1 MSFKDATLI
10 EVDSAV
16 HEAHIAF
23 LSYKNFSGKKRA
35 EFLRAIADEIE
46 ALGDELVKT
55 AMSETA
61 LPEAR
66 IIGER
71 GRTTG
76 HCRMFADYIQ
86 EGSWVEARVD
96 TALPDRAPAP
106 KPDIRKKMTALG
118 PVVVFGAANF
128 PLAYSTAGGDTAS
141 ALAAGC
147 PVIVKAHPA
156 HAKTSELVAGAILKA
171 MSKTGMPKG
180 VFQHLHGAGFEVGQA
195 LVKHP
200 NTKAVGFTGS
210 FAGGK
215 ALFDLANQRPVPIP
229 VFAEMSSINPIVLLP
244 NSLKKNFE
252 NTASMLAASMVLGVG
267 QFCTNPGLIL
277 AVEDDGLNQFIK
289 HLSGA
294 LSKSLPA
301 EMLHPGIANNYVKR
315 MAEALS
321 QKGVKLEVQSEA
333 ESKVGDKNQ
342 GRPTLAS
349 APASEFLK
357 NPALAEEVFGP
368 FSLIIRCKDMG
379 ELNSVVSHLH
389 GQLTAT
395 IIGDEEEIAKAS
407 NITNTLIDRAGRLII
422 NGVPTGVEVCP
433 SQNHGGP
440 FPATTDSR
448 FTAVGTD
455 AIKRFARPVSF
466 QNFPDSLLPD
476 ELKNK
481 NPLGIWR
488 IVNGEMTQKG
498 W

>member
-1 MSFKDATLI
+1 MSFKDVTLK
-10 EVDSAV
+10 EVDAAV
-16 HEAHIAF
+16 QEAHMAF

-35 EFLRAIADEIE
+35 EFLRTIADEIE

-55 AMSETA
+55 AMGETA

-76 HCRMFADYIQ
+76 HCRMFADYIE

-96 TALPDRAPAP
+96 TALPDRMPAP
-106 KPDIRKKMTALG
+106 KPDIRKKLVALG

-156 HAKTSELVAGAILKA
+156 HAKTSELVAGAIKKA
-171 MSKTGMPKG
+171 MTKTGMPKG
-180 VFQHLHGAGFEVGQA
+180 VFQHLHGASFEVGQA

-200 NTKAVGFTGS
+200 HTKAVGFTGS
-210 FAGGK
+210 FVGGK

-229 VFAEMSSINPIVLLP
+229 VFAEMSSINPVILLP
-244 NSLKKNFE
+244 ESLNKN
-252 NTASMLAASMVLGVG
+252 NQKTAETLAASMTLGVG
-267 QFCTNPGLIL
+267 QFCTNPGLVL
-277 AVEDDGLNQFIK
+277 AVDNEGLNQFIK
-289 HLSGA
+289 HLS
-294 LSKSLPA
+294 SKISEALPA
-301 EMLHPGIANNYVKR
+301 EMLHPGIAANYVKK
-315 MAEALS
+315 MAEALA
-321 QKGVKLEVQSEA
+321 QKGVKLEVQAAA

-342 GRPTLAS
+342 GRPTVAS
-349 APASEFLK
+349 TSAAEFLK

-368 FSLIIRCKDMG
+368 FTLIIRCKDIN
-379 ELNSVVSHLH
+379 ELNSVVNHLH
-389 GQLTAT
+389 GQLTSSL
-395 IIGDEEEIAKAS
+395 IGEESEVAKHS
-407 NITNTLIDRAGRLII
+407 NLINILVEKAGRLIV

-455 AIKRFARPVSF
+455 ALKRFARPVSF
-466 QNFPDSLLPD
+466 QNFPDALLPD
-476 ELKNK
+476 ELKEA
-481 NPLGIWR
+481 NPLKVWR
-488 IVNGEMTQKG
+488 IYNGEWKK
-498 W
+498 